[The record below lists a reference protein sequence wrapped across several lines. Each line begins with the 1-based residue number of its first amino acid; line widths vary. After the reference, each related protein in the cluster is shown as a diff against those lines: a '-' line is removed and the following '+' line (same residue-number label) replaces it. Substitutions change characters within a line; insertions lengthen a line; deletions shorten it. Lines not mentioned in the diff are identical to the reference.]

1 MINPL
6 KISDLPVEVVIK
18 NLKEE
23 IKNIKPFDK
32 TNAATLVLVS
42 IYNVLVEAY
51 NEANNA
57 TSPDITH

>member
-51 NEANNA
+51 HEANNA